1 MAGPGAGLPAQAPGR
16 TLRPSWHIVVKG
28 SSTGAVLFAVAR
40 DRRLTDAGVLNLRLG
55 IVRGPF

>member
-1 MAGPGAGLPAQAPGR
+1 M
-16 TLRPSWHIVVKG
+16 RPSWHIVVKG